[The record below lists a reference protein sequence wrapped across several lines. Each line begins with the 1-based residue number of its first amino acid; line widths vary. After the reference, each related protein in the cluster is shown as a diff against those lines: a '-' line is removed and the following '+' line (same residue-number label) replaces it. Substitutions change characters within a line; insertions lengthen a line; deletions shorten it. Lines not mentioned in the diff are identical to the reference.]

1 MDRYQNGVNASGEL
15 RDDERRQVCVAVTSY
30 AVTSLTGTVSAKCT
44 NVAAA

>member
-30 AVTSLTGTVSAKCT
+30 AMTSYAVTSLT
-44 NVAAA
+44 